1 MHGSAV
7 VRCLL
12 VLSPCVVA
20 PDIITHTAVAT
31 YRATQFEYPAKYLNL
46 GMCVALLL
54 CSCADGEIDA
64 IMDRLVEYD
73 KPAAGW
79 GASPRGIQPAPQI
92 APEPQPEPEMPVA
105 SVKSLVQAEQVEK
118 RVSSSSS
125 DDDELLLFKPA
136 TPQPAHPDT
145 EREEQPAVMEPEPAL
160 DVAMKSEPDEMPT
173 PEPDPEPE
181 QREPMLEQLLE
192 SQVHPVAVP
201 VPEPVPSPIPE
212 PEQAATSLF
221 AEPTHSAATVLPQRA
236 FSDDG
241 GSSIASAEEDSPST
255 TTASSEAGLDFRM
268 PPRPSFDIHQPSH
281 NAPDSDSTAQIV
293 GEESSVQPAPWS
305 TGGIDA
311 AAGSDQT
318 STETKQEPAEPR
330 RPMSP
335 EPEMMAELGASSS
348 EDSSGGS
355 RKARS
360 ASVRSAHSSLTY
372 C

>member
-1 MHGSAV
+1 
-7 VRCLL
+7 
-12 VLSPCVVA
+12 
-20 PDIITHTAVAT
+20 
-31 YRATQFEYPAKYLNL
+31 
-46 GMCVALLL
+46 
-54 CSCADGEIDA
+54 
-64 IMDRLVEYD
+64 
-73 KPAAGW
+73 
-79 GASPRGIQPAPQI
+79 
-92 APEPQPEPEMPVA
+92 MPVA

-145 EREEQPAVMEPEPAL
+145 EREEQPAAMEPEPAL

-241 GSSIASAEEDSPST
+241 GSSWRPGASMANASTDECALAE
-255 TTASSEAGLDFRM
+255 M
-268 PPRPSFDIHQPSH
+268 
-281 NAPDSDSTAQIV
+281 SDSTLVINARSCV
-293 GEESSVQPAPWS
+293 GA
-305 TGGIDA
+305 GA
-311 AAGSDQT
+311 AAVRDCGSGSLHPPRDVAHRMLGW
-318 STETKQEPAEPR
+318 SSDGGEHFGKQCLAG
-330 RPMSP
+330 
-335 EPEMMAELGASSS
+335 LGIGLSSNLWGWPV
-348 EDSSGGS
+348 SG
-355 RKARS
+355 
-360 ASVRSAHSSLTY
+360 
-372 C
+372 